1 MLLLRHAVV
10 VRWAIDDNDDG
21 YTDQDTDDAL
31 LRDFRIKRP
40 TRCLEGAKG
49 RKARKQARKPVYCT
63 VGLSAAFGPTHLV
76 LVFGGW
82 ISMTCCVVPPIQYV
96 GAWVRVC
103 MRSLCSFLLTCMKV
117 RQGIYGPGLRNQR
130 GRRGAKSHQIWKSE
144 VSLFFF
150 LSLPLSFTVQG
161 NISLHSKPHLRL
173 LRSFRIYLEARGRS
187 PWMSRCQFQSTL
199 FHCTLERA
207 DPALRRTRFQNVS
220 HSEKKKTLG
229 SSRHPL
235 VTNPKVPCVPK
246 EGVQDWSRMMLECA

>member
-63 VGLSAAFGPTHLV
+63 VGLSAALGPTHLV

-161 NISLHSKPHLRL
+161 NISLHSKPHFRL
-173 LRSFRIYLEARGRS
+173 LRSFRIYLEGSGPLAVDVK
-187 PWMSRCQFQSTL
+187 MSIPEYTL
-199 FHCTLERA
+199 PLHIGTCRPCSQAHAFSER
-207 DPALRRTRFQNVS
+207 LTQR
-220 HSEKKKTLG
+220 KKKRLEVQGT
-229 SSRHPL
+229 PL
-235 VTNPKVPCVPK
+235 
-246 EGVQDWSRMMLECA
+246 